1 MAKEIDYPPVWLAG
15 FAAIG
20 LIVGSVFPLSFDV
33 NSIIGAALILVGLV
47 VMLVAAGQMFLARTT
62 VIPHRDPS
70 ALVMGGIFA
79 LSRNPIY
86 LADAL
91 VLTGLYLHWDAIVAL
106 PLVIVFMVV
115 ITRRFI
121 LQEEAR
127 LQRLFGELFEDY
139 RARTRRWI

>member
-1 MAKEIDYPPVWLAG
+1 MTREIDFPPVWLAG
-15 FAAIG
+15 FAALGGVIG
-20 LIVGSVFPLSFDV
+20 RLAPIELDF
-33 NSIIGAALILVGLV
+33 NSILGAGLILVGLGL
-47 VMLVAAGQMFLARTT
+47 MLVAVAQMALARTT

-70 ALVMGGIFA
+70 ALVMGGVFA

-91 VLTGLYLHWDAIVAL
+91 VLTGLYLHWDALVAL
-106 PLVIVFMVV
+106 PLVAVFMAI

-121 LQEEAR
+121 RPEEAR
-127 LQRLFGELFEDY
+127 LGAMFGEIYDDY